1 MRVVYRRYQTIFCT
15 FEQNQDFDNLDF
27 HFLNVGNYAPLGSVL
42 IEGDRRV
49 VEFFKYF

>member
-1 MRVVYRRYQTIFCT
+1 MRVVYMRYQTTVST
-15 FEQNQDFDNLDF
+15 FEENQDFHNLDF